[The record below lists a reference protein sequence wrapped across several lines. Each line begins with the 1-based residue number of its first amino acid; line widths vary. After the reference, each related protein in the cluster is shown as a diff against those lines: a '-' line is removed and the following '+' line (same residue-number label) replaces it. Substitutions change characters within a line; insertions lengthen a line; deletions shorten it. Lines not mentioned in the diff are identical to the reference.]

1 MFTPTTY
8 RAGIAGASFRASAI
22 LVVFA
27 ALLVEVAAAQQK
39 KSPTYEVS
47 VWAIRAT
54 KSNNEVSP
62 ELKPIVKELRKQGK
76 YTGFK
81 LERKKTGKVNEGK
94 TFAADLIAGFKA
106 KVTPVERKD
115 RRIKLKIEITRRQGK
130 DKKETQLLNTA
141 VTLSR
146 SKFHLQGGWK
156 IDPKSED
163 VLIVAVSAR

>member
-1 MFTPTTY
+1 M
-8 RAGIAGASFRASAI
+8 
-22 LVVFA
+22 
-27 ALLVEVAAAQQK
+27 LVEVAAAQQK

-81 LERKKTGKVNEGK
+81 LERKKTGEVNEGK
-94 TFAADLIAGFKA
+94 TFTADLIAGFKA

-115 RRIKLKIEITRRQGK
+115 RRIKLKIEITRRQDK

-156 IDPKSED
+156 IDPKSGD